1 MSFYHLTEN
10 TNGNATYTSEK
21 HNMAVEGTD
30 TETGFSCVST
40 ESNLQPEEEED
51 GGGYSS
57 LFVEF
62 PEMERD
68 FCTHMGLDVA
78 LLALTF
84 DLD

>member
-51 GGGYSS
+51 GGGYSLS
-57 LFVEF
+57 SFLKWNV
-62 PEMERD
+62 
-68 FCTHMGLDVA
+68 
-78 LLALTF
+78 TF
-84 DLD
+84 ARTWA